1 MKLKKEAM
9 EALGAGWK
17 ATRSKEAP
25 GRGKTEKQ
33 RKKRKKKRGTERKKE
48 PKGMTRYKKETR
60 VVNVADDAGKMQE

>member
-9 EALGAGWK
+9 EARSWLESHTQQGG
-17 ATRSKEAP
+17 TREGKD
-25 GRGKTEKQ
+25 GKT
-33 RKKRKKKRGTERKKE
+33 KKEKKKRGTERKKE